1 MLRIWSARDATVMF
15 QDHDA
20 ITITY
25 PEAHEDRIIPLIQTQ
40 LLQSIPLKNGRNMTI
55 PYDCK
60 TGWNKGDWDK
70 DDPTKNPDG
79 LKDYYGHD
87 NRKRLPKLGLLDR
100 KLR

>member
-1 MLRIWSARDATVMF
+1 
-15 QDHDA
+15 
-20 ITITY
+20 
-25 PEAHEDRIIPLIQTQ
+25 
-40 LLQSIPLKNGRNMTI
+40 MTI